1 MVKELQ
7 RIDEKAADERKLTIV
22 GVQWVNATRKWFE
35 KNRAQTFDLLRNLDT
50 DADGIL
56 SGEQFAE
63 GLKKMQIALDEE
75 ELETLVVAVDFESD
89 NKIRYCEPPQLLKC
103 YGGSLQELVN
113 NGLERVMLNHRQDI
127 AEIEERRVEQ
137 AELVKNKYGSGG
149 AAAAEGADD
158 AAKTEEA
165 AA

>member
-1 MVKELQ
+1 MTRL
-7 RIDEKAADERKLTIV
+7 RWFSLTPACPTSGLAASLPRR
-22 GVQWVNATRKWFE
+22 VQ
-35 KNRAQTFDLLRNLDT
+35 
-50 DADGIL
+50 
-56 SGEQFAE
+56 
-63 GLKKMQIALDEE
+63 
-75 ELETLVVAVDFESD
+75 
-89 NKIRYCEPPQLLKC
+89 
-103 YGGSLQELVN
+103 
-113 NGLERVMLNHRQDI
+113 VMLNHRQDI